1 MTINDFDESR
11 KVEPKEP
18 VEVKTPETLSP
29 PLDLETNAVRDILGI
44 EDKEMSK
51 YSDDQFNGLN

>member
-11 KVEPKEP
+11 KVEPKEQ

-44 EDKEMSK
+44 EDKE
-51 YSDDQFNGLN
+51 N